1 MADQVPQPAPACG
14 LRAIH
19 RRADA
24 GRAEPEQRLAG
35 VAVVARYEGDGRDGG
50 KLAYEPGDRG
60 ELVAAAGVDREDERV
75 HPLPPGRPQRVPER
89 AGVDRRKTTV
99 ARRIEAGTL
108 GRRQDSADG
117 HHAGETLAWTHQPR
131 LKCRRHRA
139 RTPRAGPPPP
149 QPPVNARPSRNG
161 CGVTS
166 PRSRASATRAPR
178 PSDIGPPATTSQASC
193 PRSASAWTSHRSRF
207 GDARTT
213 TSWAGC
219 PGATRGGRRSSSGRT
234 STRPLTRP
242 ARTTT
247 PAASPRC
254 SNAPAP
260 WPPGN
265 RRPASSSWGSTW
277 RNCRR

>member
-1 MADQVPQPAPACG
+1 MADQVPRPAPAGG
-14 LRAIH
+14 LCTAP

-35 VAVVARYEGDGRDGG
+35 VAVVARYEGDGRDSG
-50 KLAYEPGDRG
+50 KLAYEAGHRR

-89 AGVDRRKTTV
+89 AGVDGRKTAV

-108 GRRQDSADG
+108 RRGQDGADG

-131 LKCRRHRA
+131 LKRRRHRA
-139 RTPRAGPPPP
+139 RTPRAGSAPP
-149 QPPVNARPSRNG
+149 QPPVNARASRNG

-166 PRSRASATRAPR
+166 PRSRASATRAPP
-178 PSDIGPPATTSQASC
+178 PSDIGPPATTSRASC

-213 TSWAGC
+213 TSWAGW
-219 PGATRGGRRSSSGRT
+219 PGATRGGRRS
-234 STRPLTRP
+234 
-242 ARTTT
+242 
-247 PAASPRC
+247 
-254 SNAPAP
+254 
-260 WPPGN
+260 
-265 RRPASSSWGSTW
+265 
-277 RNCRR
+277 